1 MTRRSFI
8 KSFSLSLAAVSCPI
22 DFSGTKLI
30 KLENRFKHG
39 EFIYFK
45 FGPNAPIE
53 LVEDIHFWQFP
64 DKIEWDDKM
73 DRIKLLKDIIFCSC
87 MQLTRPDFEAYVAS
101 ILKFCI
107 AMDCCF
113 ESSVLLLEA
122 SSASNYRTAHRLF
135 ADVYVSRKEWEEF
148 KRHHREYFR
157 NKAHLNENEDVRT
170 QQDYIR
176 NPSAY
181 ADYHLSEDENKK
193 VDAIV
198 SQPGHWLYPHLKEHK
213 ELN

>member
-1 MTRRSFI
+1 MTRRAFI

-30 KLENRFKHG
+30 KLENRFKRG

-45 FGPNAPIE
+45 FGPNSPIE

-64 DKIEWDDKM
+64 DKIEWDNKM
-73 DRIKLLKDIIFCSC
+73 DRIKLLKNIIFCSC
-87 MQLTRPDFEAYVAS
+87 MQQTCPEFEAYVSS
-101 ILKFCI
+101 IFKFCI

-122 SSASNYRTAHRLF
+122 IAASNYRTACRLF

-148 KRHHREYFR
+148 RRHHREYF
-157 NKAHLNENEDVRT
+157 HNEALRCSEDVVT
-170 QQDYIR
+170 QRDYCR
-176 NPSAY
+176 NPNAH
-181 ADYHLSEDENKK
+181 ADYRFSEEDKKK
-193 VDAIV
+193 VDTIV